1 MPAVSAG
8 ELYWI
13 HKISAPL
20 SHRTGSPCIAASK
33 RSYEFAN
40 PFLSVQIVAS
50 EAKWDIIALLVS
62 HRGKSN
68 GTLELRRVLMERDK
82 LSSDS
87 KLIVILHN
95 PVAGRR
101 PSNRRVEAFVRLLR
115 DKGFSVELS
124 TNLSHAAELANK
136 HFEKG
141 NLRCFVG
148 AGGDGT
154 ASELVNR
161 VQPDVPVSFFP
172 TGTSNLVAS
181 YLGMK
186 KRVSCAVSLI
196 EQGWTV
202 SLDAGLANGRL
213 FLAMVSCGFDAAA
226 VEMVHRKRLAGH
238 RQGRGGFSGFII
250 PICRLIG
257 TYPFP
262 EMTVEIM
269 EPSRIPS
276 GTEAI
281 SSPRIL
287 RGRWVFAFNLP
298 KYGWGLPIAP
308 QANGRDGLVDLCLY
322 GGGGFWRGLWYTVTT
337 QFQMHHRLCD
347 FVSTRGTAFRVTS
360 DEPVPYQIDG
370 DPAGYLPLDINVAPA
385 RVRVVVPEKT
395 LKKMTRG
402 SLKEESVTNA
412 NNGSLVCA

>member
-1 MPAVSAG
+1 MTHPEWFS
-8 ELYWI
+8 ELA
-13 HKISAPL
+13 KACP
-20 SHRTGSPCIAASK
+20 
-33 RSYEFAN
+33 
-40 PFLSVQIVAS
+40 SVQILAS
-50 EAKWDIIALLVS
+50 ETKWDIIALLCQSLEAKLTV
-62 HRGKSN
+62 
-68 GTLELRRVLMERDK
+68 TLDPRRVLMQRDK

-95 PVAGRR
+95 PAAGRR

-115 DKGFSVELS
+115 DKGFSVEVS
-124 TNLSHAAELANK
+124 TNLSQAAELANK

-141 NLRCFVG
+141 NLRCLVG

-186 KRVSCAVSLI
+186 KRVPYAVSLI

-226 VEMVHRKRLAGH
+226 VEMVHRKRLSGH

-250 PICRLIG
+250 PICRLIA

-262 EMTVEIM
+262 EMKVEIT
-269 EPSRIPS
+269 EQPGTSS
-276 GTEAI
+276 GTTV
-281 SSPRIL
+281 SSPKIL
-287 RGRWVFAFNLP
+287 HGRWVFAFNLP

-308 QANGRDGLVDLCLY
+308 QANGMDGLLDLCLY

-337 QFQMHHRLCD
+337 QFQVHQRLCD
-347 FVSTRGTAFRVTS
+347 FVAIRGTRFRVTS
-360 DEPVPYQIDG
+360 AEPVPYQIDG
-370 DPAGYLPLDINVAPA
+370 DPAGYLPLEIDLVPA
-385 RVRVVVPEKT
+385 RVRVVVPKKT
-395 LKKMTRG
+395 VDKM
-402 SLKEESVTNA
+402 SLRIVKEESVTNVK
-412 NNGSLVCA
+412 NGSLVCA

>member
-1 MPAVSAG
+1 M
-8 ELYWI
+8 
-13 HKISAPL
+13 
-20 SHRTGSPCIAASK
+20 
-33 RSYEFAN
+33 
-40 PFLSVQIVAS
+40 Q
-50 EAKWDIIALLVS
+50 
-62 HRGKSN
+62 
-68 GTLELRRVLMERDK
+68 RDK

-115 DKGFSVELS
+115 DKGFSVEVS
-124 TNLSHAAELANK
+124 TNLSQAAELANK

-141 NLRCFVG
+141 NLRCLVG

-186 KRVSCAVSLI
+186 KRVPYAVSLI

-226 VEMVHRKRLAGH
+226 VEMVHRKRLSGH

-250 PICRLIG
+250 PICRLIA

-262 EMTVEIM
+262 EMKVEIT
-269 EPSRIPS
+269 EQPGTSS
-276 GTEAI
+276 GTTV
-281 SSPRIL
+281 SSPKIL
-287 RGRWVFAFNLP
+287 HGRWVFAFNLP

-308 QANGRDGLVDLCLY
+308 QANGRDGLLDLCLY

-337 QFQMHHRLCD
+337 QFQVHQRLCD
-347 FVSTRGTAFRVTS
+347 FVAIRGTRFRVTS
-360 DEPVPYQIDG
+360 AEPVPYQIDG
-370 DPAGYLPLDINVAPA
+370 DPAGYLPLEIDLVPA
-385 RVRVVVPEKT
+385 RVRVVVPKKT
-395 LKKMTRG
+395 VDKM
-402 SLKEESVTNA
+402 SLRIVKEESVTNVK
-412 NNGSLVCA
+412 NGSLVCA